1 MPRTLLLTFCG
12 IQSGLRSYAPQKGRI
27 SKEAERP
34 CGRKLP
40 LFLYFPRSL
49 QLQIVIIA
57 RRLEA
62 QRHKPA
68 GLRRVHPCRS
78 MVKLLLAASIPGK
91 GPERSS
97 GPTLQ

>member
-12 IQSGLRSYAPQKGRI
+12 IQSGLRSYAPV

-78 MVKLLLAASIPGK
+78 MVSCCLQLLS
-91 GPERSS
+91 
-97 GPTLQ
+97 